1 MNQRGFTLVEIVIVL
16 AIFGFVMMTSY
27 TILSSTLEA
36 DRRVQLAT
44 MTGKVGEA
52 ILNQMRRDLQGAVW
66 RGLGEEIFRGEDRG
80 DDDSAE
86 DVIDFLTTAP
96 VPLPDEETPNWTGEV
111 TSVGYALR
119 PGEETGDMILFRRV
133 KWDLEGDPLDGGSR
147 TALYERVKAMDINY
161 LNEEGEWVRD
171 WEASEML
178 PEENLTD
185 FPFIDEREALSELDE
200 EDSGEDESVLQPG
213 DIDPATGEVIP
224 EEPLPL
230 PLPRAVQIV
239 LYLHYGNEKGR
250 ILTTDDQP
258 LVERFSTIVPLLVSD
273 QILVEDPMLM
283 EESLGS
289 F

>member
-1 MNQRGFTLVEIVIVL
+1 MNERGFTLVEIVIVL
-16 AIFGFVMMTSY
+16 AIFGFVMMASY
-27 TILSSTLEA
+27 TILTSTLEA
-36 DRRVQLAT
+36 DRRVQRAT

-66 RGLGEEIFRGEDRG
+66 RGLGEEVFRGEDRG
-80 DDDSAE
+80 EEDDAE

-96 VPLPDEETPNWTGEV
+96 VPPPEDEEPSWSGEV

-119 PGEETGDMILFRRV
+119 PGEESGDLILFRRV
-133 KWDLEGDPLDGGSR
+133 EWNLDSDYFDRGSR
-147 TALYERVKAMDINY
+147 TALYERVKAMDFNY
-161 LNEEGEWVRD
+161 LNEEGEWVREWD
-171 WEASEML
+171 AKSFL

-185 FPFIDEREALSELDE
+185 FPYLDEREAQAELDE
-200 EDSGEDESVLQPG
+200 EENEDPVLQPG
-213 DIDPATGEVIP
+213 DIDPSTGEVIP

-239 LYLHYGNEKGR
+239 LYLHYGNERGR
-250 ILTTDDQP
+250 IMESDNQP

-273 QILVEDPMLM
+273 QILVEEPLL
-283 EESLGS
+283 EEDLGN